1 MSSIIRELVTV
12 LGFKTDLKGIKDSE
26 KAVLSFQTQV
36 LLGATAVSFAV
47 AKAIDFFGQAAEA
60 SFKTMDLA
68 DATGIALVNLN
79 AMSIAAGK
87 FGVRVSEVEAIFS
100 SLNNLTQS
108 AIQGQGKLFKLAE
121 ETGIEYKD
129 NNGYLLS
136 NQQIFQNIL
145 KFLGQ
150 IDNKQQQI
158 IIASRIFGTELGNR
172 AADLA
177 RNLGAFNAETDNVVR
192 KTSEGFKNQQKD
204 LLDYKVA
211 VIGLDNSWQGFVNTL
226 GRDVYPALS
235 LAIDTFSA
243 LIAVAG
249 KTVRQIGRGLEQ
261 QGQILLSPEGNP
273 YEYDEIQAM
282 SEANDKGRYIKFSDV
297 FPDKSQAFQSLINE
311 SNKPANNITTN
322 VEVKIEG
329 NPGIEQTQDIADTI
343 AQMVNQE
350 LEYTINQIY
359 NNNPEIQ

>member
-1 MSSIIRELVTV
+1 
-12 LGFKTDLKGIKDSE
+12 
-26 KAVLSFQTQV
+26 
-36 LLGATAVSFAV
+36 
-47 AKAIDFFGQAAEA
+47 
-60 SFKTMDLA
+60 
-68 DATGIALVNLN
+68 
-79 AMSIAAGK
+79 
-87 FGVRVSEVEAIFS
+87 EVEAMFS

-108 AIQGQGKLFKLAE
+108 AIQGQGELFKLAE

-158 IIASRIFGTELGNR
+158 IIAYRILGTELGNR

-177 RNLGAFNAETDNVVR
+177 RNLGAFNTETDNVVR

-249 KTVRQIGRGLEQ
+249 K
-261 QGQILLSPEGNP
+261 
-273 YEYDEIQAM
+273 
-282 SEANDKGRYIKFSDV
+282 
-297 FPDKSQAFQSLINE
+297 
-311 SNKPANNITTN
+311 
-322 VEVKIEG
+322 
-329 NPGIEQTQDIADTI
+329 
-343 AQMVNQE
+343 
-350 LEYTINQIY
+350 
-359 NNNPEIQ
+359 